1 MNNAPVRTVSDAK
14 RDFYTHHTRPINSIY
29 RRVVDELL
37 VEMHLLSV
45 NADFT
50 YDPIYALGVVTTYD
64 RFMQGYQPESDKDS
78 IFNGLC
84 RAVDSTPEQ
93 YRGDAAAIQSAIAD
107 ISFEDFKGQFDNL
120 SEAAH
125 GDGLRGALGTVAAK
139 QPFKYSRAFGIGLY
153 TLTESV
159 APAEALSS
167 KESVEALFKEL
178 GDKLNIS
185 TDKLLKDVDL
195 YRSNLEKFVQAQEVM
210 KDMLAAD
217 RKKREERQ
225 KATQANTDEASEAA
239 SKEEDS
245 QPAVATGGD
254 QPDPE
259 EAPE

>member
-64 RFMQGYQPESDKDS
+64 RFMEGYQPDSDKGS

-84 RAVDSTPEQ
+84 RAVNSTPEQ
-93 YRGDAAAIQSAIAD
+93 YRNDAEAIKATGSHL
-107 ISFEDFKGQFDNL
+107 SFDDLKGQFTNL
-120 SEAAH
+120 AEA
-125 GDGLRGALGTVAAK
+125 GGSDGLRGTLGAVAAK
-139 QPFKYSRAFGIGLY
+139 DKFKYSRPFGIGLY
-153 TLTESV
+153 TLIEAV
-159 APAEALSS
+159 APEATLKD
-167 KESVEALFKEL
+167 KEAIETLFKDL
-178 GDKLNIS
+178 GEKLHIS

-195 YRSNLEKFVQAQEVM
+195 YRSNLEKFAQAQEVM

-225 KATQANTDEASEAA
+225 KAMEAGTEASTE
-239 SKEEDS
+239 
-245 QPAVATGGD
+245 PAVTTSTDTPENGGD
-254 QPDPE
+254 P
-259 EAPE
+259 A

>member
-1 MNNAPVRTVSDAK
+1 VNNAPVRTVSDAK

-64 RFMQGYQPESDKDS
+64 RFMDGYQPDSDKGS

-84 RAVDSTPEQ
+84 RAVNSTPEQ
-93 YRGDAAAIQSAIAD
+93 YRNDAEAIKSTASHL
-107 ISFEDFKGQFDNL
+107 SFDDLKGQFTNL
-120 SEAAH
+120 AEAGG
-125 GDGLRGALGTVAAK
+125 GDGLRGILGPVAARDK
-139 QPFKYSRAFGIGLY
+139 FKYSRPFGIGLY
-153 TLTESV
+153 TLIEAV
-159 APAEALSS
+159 APEETLKDKEAI
-167 KESVEALFKEL
+167 ETLFKDL
-178 GDKLNIS
+178 GEKLHIS

-195 YRSNLEKFVQAQEVM
+195 YRSNLEKFAQAQEVM

-225 KATQANTDEASEAA
+225 KAMEAATETSPEASTE
-239 SKEEDS
+239 
-245 QPAVATGGD
+245 PAVTTGTDTPENGGD
-254 QPDPE
+254 P
-259 EAPE
+259 A